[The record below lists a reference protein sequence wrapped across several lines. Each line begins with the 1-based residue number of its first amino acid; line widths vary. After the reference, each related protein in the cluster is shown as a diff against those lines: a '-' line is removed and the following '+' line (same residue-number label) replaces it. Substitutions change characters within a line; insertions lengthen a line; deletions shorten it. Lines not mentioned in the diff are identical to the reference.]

1 MSEREVVEKSG
12 QPATIESLREDL
24 VGLGVGTGMMILVHS
39 SLSSIGWVSGGPV
52 AVIHALEDVIG
63 PSGTLVMP
71 THSTGLTDPSNW
83 QNPPVPEDWWQ
94 IFRDTVPAFDPDLTP
109 TRSMGAI
116 AETFRKQRGVV
127 RSYHP
132 KWSFSA
138 WGALAEAVVQDH
150 ELAFGMGDGSPL
162 ARIYDLGG
170 YVLLLGVGYDSNS
183 SIHLAEYRCD
193 FPGKAVVQEGAP
205 VTIKGER
212 QWVPFDE
219 LDLSTN
225 DFQLIGQAFEDSEED
240 EVIRCGKIG
249 LAECR
254 LMKQRHLVDFAIKWM
269 SSNRS

>member
-1 MSEREVVEKSG
+1 MSEREVVEKSDE
-12 QPATIESLREDL
+12 PATIESLREDL
-24 VGLGVGTGMMILVHS
+24 VGLGVETGMMILVHS
-39 SLSSIGWVSGGPV
+39 SLSSMGWVSGGPV

-116 AETFRKQRGVV
+116 AETFRKQRGVA

-138 WGALAEAVVQDH
+138 WGALAEAVVRDH

-170 YVLLLGVGYDSNS
+170 YVLLLGVGHDSNS

-212 QWVPFDE
+212 QWVPFNE

-225 DFQLIGQAFEDSEED
+225 DFQLIGQAFEDSADD